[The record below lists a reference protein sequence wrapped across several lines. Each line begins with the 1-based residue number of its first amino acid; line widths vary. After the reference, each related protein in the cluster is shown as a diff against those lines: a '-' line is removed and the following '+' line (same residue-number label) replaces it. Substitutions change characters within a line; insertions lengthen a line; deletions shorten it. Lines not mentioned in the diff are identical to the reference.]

1 MDQYLQFNSNHP
13 LEHKRG
19 LVKTLMHKVDERDKV
34 EEKSHVKQALH
45 MNGYPDWL
53 INSIPLTQPSLE
65 SMISVLSNDDSDD
78 DQDTVRDRTTKKPT
92 CKKSPVILPYIKVMS
107 EQIRT
112 VQAI

>member
-1 MDQYLQFNSNHP
+1 
-13 LEHKRG
+13 
-19 LVKTLMHKVDERDKV
+19 MHRVDTIVSDERDKV
-34 EEKSHVKQALH
+34 EEKSHVKQALN

-92 CKKSPVILPYIKVMS
+92 CKKSPVILPYIKGMW